1 MNSFRVIDTRF
12 RILKGGKIG
21 LSLSISLIGSALVF
35 GSVNSYAV
43 DYFTDV
49 QSTVSDSTTTP
60 LGGTNP
66 ITVEKAVNGGS
77 VNTTRIENDTNPVVF
92 KPTSWANSSY
102 TDPTFAAAE
111 TTPTVYPARYYL
123 GKEDFV
129 PLELNL
135 TFASGASSGSI
146 SKNSTTFY
154 SANITPPGYIADN
167 PGIPT
172 QTLTT
177 VVSNNYKANLIFEGS
192 NTVSGSTNIEDGN
205 IKIDG
210 SIDFNGTV
218 TAGSIEVDT
227 TDTATFGS
235 NVSLSSGAG
244 NLNFSQDGS
253 IILNSNFSGNIT
265 NTNSGDGN
273 ITTVGINNINGN
285 IGNSSNFLNSLSV
298 GDLTTISTTTVNGD
312 VFANSTVLNNTI
324 TNSSTLILS
333 NDKNITSTITTS
345 HDNKGIL
352 TLSGGTQTVTGQI
365 GTDTLKLA
373 EINAGANGSDST
385 FNSDVFA
392 TNLDVEG
399 TGRVNLNG
407 DYKGTSIRYNAD
419 GTVVLADGS
428 DVNSSIINNSGVDST
443 GTLTLNGS
451 STVSGNVGADGAS
464 LKEINA
470 GATGSNS
477 TFNSDVFATNLD
489 VEGTGRV
496 NLNGDYKGTSIR
508 YNADGTVVLADGSD
522 VNSAITTG
530 TTNTGTLTLNGSS
543 TVSGNVGA
551 DGASLKEIN
560 AGATGSNST
569 FNSDVFATTTNVG
582 AGEIKFEGN
591 LTGNIDAITS
601 NQGTITFVGDN
612 SGKAQLVTGNI
623 GIFGD
628 SINVLNIGES
638 GSLINYSTTTVNGD
652 VFANS
657 TVLNNTIT
665 NSSTLILSNDK
676 NITSTITTS
685 HDNKGILT
693 LSGGTQTVTGQI
705 GTDTLKLAE
714 INAGANGSDSTFS
727 SDVFATNLDV
737 EGTGRVNLNGDY
749 KGTSIRY
756 NADGTVVLA
765 DNKNIDSSIIN
776 NSSTTPTGTLTLEGS
791 SIVSGTVGTDVN
803 RLKEINAGANGSDS
817 TFNSDVFATNLDVE
831 GTGRVNLN
839 GDYKGTSIRYNA
851 DGTVVLADGSD
862 VNSSIINN
870 SGVDSTGTL
879 TLNGSSTVSGNV
891 GADGASLKEI
901 NAGATGS
908 NSTFNSDVF
917 ATNLDVE
924 GTGRVNLNGD
934 YKGTSIRYNADGTVV
949 LADGSDV
956 NSAITTGTT
965 NTGTLTLNGSSTVS
979 GNVGAD
985 GASLKEINAGA
996 TGSNSTFNSDV
1007 FATTTNVGAGE
1018 IKFEGNLTGNIDA
1031 ITSNQGTITFVGD
1044 NSGKAQLV
1052 TGNIGIF
1059 GDSINVLNIG
1069 ESGSL
1074 INYSTTTVNGDVF
1087 ANSTVLNNTITNSST
1102 LILSNDKNITS
1113 TITTSHDNKGIL
1125 TLSGGT
1131 QTVTGQIGTDT
1142 LKLAEINAG
1151 ANGSDSTF
1159 SSDVFATN
1167 LDVEGTGRVN
1177 LNGDYKGTSIRYNAD
1192 GTVVLADNK
1201 NIDSS
1206 IINSSSTTPTGT
1218 LTLNGSSIVSGTV
1231 GTDANRLKEINA
1243 GATGSDSTFSS
1254 DVFATTT
1261 NITSGVVNF
1270 NTISGTTTTNIVFS
1284 GNGTANL
1291 NQGLTG
1297 NIYFA
1302 GNDANINVSDGK
1314 GILGSVETLANNTG
1328 ILNFKGD
1335 GVINGIIGSADFA
1348 IKELNVNSENEQDKD
1363 GNGTVITQGLL
1374 AHREI
1379 FAEIINL
1386 RNNATLT
1393 LANNAN
1399 ITKTSTGLVISTD
1412 SANSGNVVFL
1422 GSSTVTGEVG
1432 TNSNNL
1438 ESITAGANNH
1448 TVTFNDMVYAS
1459 IINYSDDGKVVLN
1472 GDNSLN
1478 SNAEGFK
1485 GTVNFNSKSGTLEI
1499 GDDVNITTGA
1509 TEIQFTNAKNATLAF
1524 NGTSIIKGSLGSENG
1539 TNDTFKTINAGA
1551 LNETVKFED
1560 NIYVMDS
1567 LNLSSNGKVQI
1578 VDENYVKR
1586 NSNSAT
1592 TGAIITTSTDG
1603 FGDLEYL
1610 GTTILYDDIG
1620 TSSKKLNNVTFASTG
1635 DASNIYNQD
1644 IDKNVY
1650 ALNTTIGNSSNK
1662 TTLNIKEDITFGGN
1676 LNLRKDSVLNVSDYN
1691 VTVANNLDIASNSTL
1706 NFKVYTTD
1714 ISAGQAVENGNS
1726 GSITAQSLNMA
1737 NDAKIHID
1745 YDGTWEGAGKY
1756 NLIKASSITTDY
1768 YGTEKNGLVSD
1779 NSIIDSIVTKDGT
1792 NLTLFADRTSG
1803 GSFNPEDLYIE
1814 KSEIGKDYSNG
1825 ASQSLAGYANEK
1837 NREGALADIIRE
1849 MEYFD
1854 GGTNLSEAKKQEMIK
1869 MQRLLTPTANNSNI
1883 QSTITATN
1891 LSASTI
1897 KGRLSDIR
1905 VTQENNF
1912 TPNTYDYLGLSSG
1925 DYYTFDTSFWLKAMA
1940 SKATQD
1946 RIKEYDGFDT
1956 STYGFVG
1963 GMDKIT
1969 NDGTIFGVALSYSTT
1984 KTKQDGLRTDDSD
1997 TTSVQATL
2005 YSSQEIG
2012 DAYVDGYLSYGK
2024 HKTDATRTANSGKL
2038 NSSVNSDQIS
2048 AKVETGYKIPLNDGI
2063 SLTPFASL
2071 EYSLLNQKGYTEKGS
2086 TYQNDAL
2093 KVDSIKLN
2101 RGTAELGAKL
2111 VTNIE
2116 FDDTLIIPQFSA
2128 SVYNSFG
2135 DNKPDVKAQF
2145 VGGGN
2150 KFVTP
2155 VPDMNDTMFNLGL
2168 GVETKISDSTSL
2180 IFDVDYDR
2188 SKDGKFEA
2196 YSGSVTF
2203 GVSF

>member
-60 LGGTNP
+60 SGGTNP

-77 VNTTRIENDTNPVVF
+77 VNTTRTENDMNPVVF

-154 SANITPPGYIADN
+154 SANITPLGYIADN

-373 EINAGANGSDST
+373 E
-385 FNSDVFA
+385 V
-392 TNLDVEG
+392 
-399 TGRVNLNG
+399 
-407 DYKGTSIRYNAD
+407 
-419 GTVVLADGS
+419 
-428 DVNSSIINNSGVDST
+428 
-443 GTLTLNGS
+443 
-451 STVSGNVGADGAS
+451 
-464 LKEINA
+464 
-470 GATGSNS
+470 
-477 TFNSDVFATNLD
+477 
-489 VEGTGRV
+489 
-496 NLNGDYKGTSIR
+496 
-508 YNADGTVVLADGSD
+508 
-522 VNSAITTG
+522 
-530 TTNTGTLTLNGSS
+530 
-543 TVSGNVGA
+543 
-551 DGASLKEIN
+551 
-560 AGATGSNST
+560 
-569 FNSDVFATTTNVG
+569 
-582 AGEIKFEGN
+582 
-591 LTGNIDAITS
+591 
-601 NQGTITFVGDN
+601 
-612 SGKAQLVTGNI
+612 
-623 GIFGD
+623 
-628 SINVLNIGES
+628 
-638 GSLINYSTTTVNGD
+638 
-652 VFANS
+652 
-657 TVLNNTIT
+657 
-665 NSSTLILSNDK
+665 
-676 NITSTITTS
+676 
-685 HDNKGILT
+685 
-693 LSGGTQTVTGQI
+693 
-705 GTDTLKLAE
+705 
-714 INAGANGSDSTFS
+714 NAGANGSDSTFS

-737 EGTGRVNLNGDY
+737 EGTGTVNLEGNY

-776 NSSTTPTGTLTLEGS
+776 NSSTTPTGTLTLE
-791 SIVSGTVGTDVN
+791 
-803 RLKEINAGANGSDS
+803 
-817 TFNSDVFATNLDVE
+817 
-831 GTGRVNLN
+831 
-839 GDYKGTSIRYNA
+839 
-851 DGTVVLADGSD
+851 
-862 VNSSIINN
+862 
-870 SGVDSTGTL
+870 
-879 TLNGSSTVSGNV
+879 
-891 GADGASLKEI
+891 
-901 NAGATGS
+901 
-908 NSTFNSDVF
+908 
-917 ATNLDVE
+917 
-924 GTGRVNLNGD
+924 
-934 YKGTSIRYNADGTVV
+934 
-949 LADGSDV
+949 
-956 NSAITTGTT
+956 
-965 NTGTLTLNGSSTVS
+965 
-979 GNVGAD
+979 
-985 GASLKEINAGA
+985 
-996 TGSNSTFNSDV
+996 
-1007 FATTTNVGAGE
+1007 
-1018 IKFEGNLTGNIDA
+1018 
-1031 ITSNQGTITFVGD
+1031 
-1044 NSGKAQLV
+1044 
-1052 TGNIGIF
+1052 
-1059 GDSINVLNIG
+1059 
-1069 ESGSL
+1069 
-1074 INYSTTTVNGDVF
+1074 
-1087 ANSTVLNNTITNSST
+1087 
-1102 LILSNDKNITS
+1102 
-1113 TITTSHDNKGIL
+1113 
-1125 TLSGGT
+1125 
-1131 QTVTGQIGTDT
+1131 
-1142 LKLAEINAG
+1142 
-1151 ANGSDSTF
+1151 
-1159 SSDVFATN
+1159 
-1167 LDVEGTGRVN
+1167 
-1177 LNGDYKGTSIRYNAD
+1177 
-1192 GTVVLADNK
+1192 
-1201 NIDSS
+1201 
-1206 IINSSSTTPTGT
+1206 
-1218 LTLNGSSIVSGTV
+1218 GSSIVSGTV

-1478 SNAEGFK
+1478 PNAEGFK

-1620 TSSKKLNNVTFASTG
+1620 TSTKKLNNVTFASTG

-1650 ALNTTIGNSSNK
+1650 ALNTTVGNSSNK

-1706 NFKVYTTD
+1706 NFKVNATD
-1714 ISAGQAVENGNS
+1714 LEGLASSTYGNY
-1726 GSITAQSLNMA
+1726 GSINSTSLTID
-1737 NDAKIHID
+1737 NDSEIHISYVGTLNGTD
-1745 YDGTWEGAGKY
+1745 TYD
-1756 NLIKASSITTDY
+1756 LIRTSNIILTNY
-1768 YGTEKNGLVSD
+1768 EGTELNGLVSD
-1779 NSIIDSIVTKDGT
+1779 DSIVNSIVKNVGN
-1792 NLTLFADRTSG
+1792 NLVLFVDRTGG
-1803 GSFNPEDLYIE
+1803 GSFAAEDLYIE
-1814 KSEIGKDYSNG
+1814 KSGIGKDYSNG
-1825 ASQSLAGYANEK
+1825 ASRSLAGYANEK
-1837 NREGALADIIRE
+1837 DRAGALTDIVRK
-1849 MEYFD
+1849 MEYFE

-2155 VPDMNDTMFNLGL
+2155 VSDMNDTMFNLGL

>member
-35 GSVNSYAV
+35 GSLNSYAV

-49 QSTVSDSTTTP
+49 QSTISDSTTTP
-60 LGGTNP
+60 SGGTNP
-66 ITVEKAVNGGS
+66 ITVQKALNSGS
-77 VNTTRIENDTNPVVF
+77 INSTRTETDTNPVVF

-102 TDPTFAAAE
+102 TDPTFSPEE
-111 TTPTVYPARYYL
+111 TSPYFPARYNL
-123 GKEDFV
+123 GKQDFSS
-129 PLELNL
+129 LELNL
-135 TFASGASSGSI
+135 TFNTGATSGSI

-167 PGIPT
+167 SGIPT
-172 QTLTT
+172 QTLTS

-205 IKIDG
+205 IEIKG
-210 SIDFNGTV
+210 NVNFQGTV
-218 TAGSIEVDT
+218 TAGSIDVDT
-227 TDTATFGS
+227 TNTAIFGS
-235 NVSLSSGAG
+235 NVSLASGSG
-244 NLNFSQDGS
+244 TLNFSQNGN

-265 NTNSGDGN
+265 TTTTSAGN
-273 ITTVGINNINGN
+273 ITTIGNNTINGN
-285 IGNSSNFLNSLSV
+285 IGSSLSSLNSLNI
-298 GDLTTISTTTVNGD
+298 GDLTNISNTTINGD
-312 VFANSTVLNNTI
+312 VFVDSTILNNTT
-324 TNSSTLILS
+324 TNSSTLTIS
-333 NDKNITSTITTS
+333 SGKNITSTITTS

-365 GTDTLKLA
+365 GTNALKLS
-373 EINAGANGSDST
+373 EINAGYGITTFTNNVYATYLDVEGTGTVNLNGDYTGTAIRYNADGTVNLADNQNINSNVITATNNTGTLNLNGSSTVSGNVGASGASLKEINTGNGNST
-385 FNSDVFA
+385 FTGDVFA

-399 TGRVNLNG
+399 TGTVNLNG
-407 DYKGTSIRYNAD
+407 DYTGTAIRYNAD
-419 GTVVLADGS
+419 GTVNLADNQNI
-428 DVNSSIINNSGVDST
+428 NSNVITATNNT
-443 GTLTLNGS
+443 GTLNLNGT
-451 STVSGNVGADGAS
+451 STVSGTVGTDTHR

-470 GATGSNS
+470 GNGNS
-477 TFNSDVFATNLD
+477 TFTGDVFATNLD
-489 VEGTGRV
+489 VDGTGTV
-496 NLNGDYKGTSIR
+496 NLNGDYTGTAIR
-508 YNADGTVVLADGSD
+508 YNADGTVILANGSD
-522 VNSAITTG
+522 VNSAITTA
-530 TTNTGTLTLNGSS
+530 TNNTGTLTLNGSS

-551 DGASLKEIN
+551 SGASLKEIN
-560 AGATGSNST
+560 AGVTGSNST
-569 FNSDVFATTTNVG
+569 FTGDVFATTTNVG
-582 AGEIKFEGN
+582 AGEIKFESN

-601 NQGTITFVGDN
+601 NQGTITFVGDS
-612 SGKAQLVTGNI
+612 SGKAQLITGNI
-623 GIFGD
+623 GSLGD

-638 GSLINYSTTTVNGD
+638 GSLTNYSTTTINGD

-657 TVLNNTIT
+657 TVLNNTTT

-676 NITSTITTS
+676 NTTSTITTS

-705 GTDTLKLAE
+705 GTNALKLSE
-714 INAGANGSDSTFS
+714 INAGYGITTFTNN
-727 SDVFATNLDV
+727 VYATYLDV
-737 EGTGRVNLNGDY
+737 EGTGTVNLNGDY
-749 KGTSIRY
+749 TGTAIRY
-756 NADGTVVLA
+756 NADGTVILA
-765 DNKNIDSSIIN
+765 N
-776 NSSTTPTGTLTLEGS
+776 
-791 SIVSGTVGTDVN
+791 
-803 RLKEINAGANGSDS
+803 
-817 TFNSDVFATNLDVE
+817 
-831 GTGRVNLN
+831 
-839 GDYKGTSIRYNA
+839 
-851 DGTVVLADGSD
+851 GSD
-862 VNSSIINN
+862 VNSAIINN
-870 SGVDSTGTL
+870 SGIDSTGIL
-879 TLNGSSTVSGNV
+879 TLNGTSTVSGNV
-891 GADGASLKEI
+891 GASGALLKEINAGNGDSTFTGDVFATNLDLEGTGTVNLNGDYTGTAIRYNADGRVVLSDGSDVNSAIINNSGIDSTGILTLNGTSTVSGNVGASGASLKEI
-901 NAGATGS
+901 NAGVTGS
-908 NSTFNSDVF
+908 NSTF
-917 ATNLDVE
+917 
-924 GTGRVNLNGD
+924 TG
-934 YKGTSIRYNADGTVV
+934 
-949 LADGSDV
+949 
-956 NSAITTGTT
+956 
-965 NTGTLTLNGSSTVS
+965 
-979 GNVGAD
+979 
-985 GASLKEINAGA
+985 
-996 TGSNSTFNSDV
+996 DV

-1018 IKFEGNLTGNIDA
+1018 IKFESNLTGNIDA

-1044 NSGKAQLV
+1044 SSGKAQLI
-1052 TGNIGIF
+1052 TGNIGSL

-1074 INYSTTTVNGDVF
+1074 TNYSTTTINGDVF
-1087 ANSTVLNNTITNSST
+1087 ANSTVLNNTTTNSST
-1102 LILSNDKNITS
+1102 LILTDGSNINSTVITAQ
-1113 TITTSHDNKGIL
+1113 DGQGIL
-1125 TLSGGT
+1125 TFLGDSNVNGI
-1131 QTVTGQIGTDT
+1131 IGTNT
-1142 LKLAEINAG
+1142 EKLAQINAG
-1151 ANGSDSTF
+1151 ADGKTVTF
-1159 SSDVFATN
+1159 NSSINSNNLNISGDGTVNLADNQNINSNVITATN
-1167 LDVEGTGRVN
+1167 NTGTLN
-1177 LNGDYKGTSIRYNAD
+1177 LNGTS
-1192 GTVVLADNK
+1192 T
-1201 NIDSS
+1201 
-1206 IINSSSTTPTGT
+1206 
-1218 LTLNGSSIVSGTV
+1218 VSGTV
-1231 GTDANRLKEINA
+1231 GTDTHRLKEINA
-1243 GATGSDSTFSS
+1243 GNSGETVTFQNN
-1254 DVFATTT
+1254 VYATTT
-1261 NITSGVVNF
+1261 NVGAGVVNF
-1270 NTISGTTTTNIVFS
+1270 NTLSGTTSSNIVFS

-1291 NQGLTG
+1291 NEGLIG
-1297 NIYFA
+1297 NIYFS
-1302 GNDANINVSDGK
+1302 GNDAIVNVSDGK

-1335 GVINGIIGSADFA
+1335 GVIDGIIGSASLA

-1399 ITKTSTGLVISTD
+1399 VTKTSTGLVISTD
-1412 SANSGNVVFL
+1412 NANSGNVVFL

-1432 TNSNNL
+1432 TNNNNL
-1438 ESITAGANNH
+1438 ESITAGANDE

-1459 IINYSDDGKVVLN
+1459 ILNYSDDGTVVLN
-1472 GDNSLN
+1472 GDNSSN
-1478 SNAEGFK
+1478 ANAEGFK
-1485 GTVNFNSKSGTLEI
+1485 GTVNFDSFAGKLEI
-1499 GDDVNITTGA
+1499 GDDVNLTIGTAGS
-1509 TEIQFTNAKNATLAF
+1509 QFVNANNATLTF
-1524 NGTSIIKGSLGSENG
+1524 NGTSNVLGNIGSENG
-1539 TNDTFKTINAGA
+1539 VNDTFKTINAGA
-1551 LNETVKFED
+1551 SNETVKFED

-1578 VDENYVKR
+1578 ADGNYVKR
-1586 NSNSAT
+1586 NSNSTT
-1592 TGAIITTSTDG
+1592 TGAMITTSTNG

-1610 GTTILYDDIG
+1610 GSTILHSDIG
-1620 TSSKKLNNVTFASTG
+1620 TSSSKLNNVTFASTG
-1635 DASNIYNQD
+1635 NTSNIYNQD
-1644 IDKNVY
+1644 IDKNIY
-1650 ALNTTIGNSSNK
+1650 ALNTYIGNGSNK

-1691 VTVANNLDIASNSTL
+1691 VTVDNNLNIASNSTL

-1726 GSITAQSLNMA
+1726 GKITAQSLTMA

-1756 NLIKASSITTDY
+1756 NLINASSITTDY

-1837 NREGALADIIRE
+1837 DREGALADIIRE
-1849 MEYFD
+1849 MEYFE

-1869 MQRLLTPTANNSNI
+1869 MQRLLAPTANNSNI

-1905 VTQENNF
+1905 VTQGNNF
-1912 TPNTYDYLGLSSG
+1912 TPNTYNYLGLSSG
-1925 DYYTFDTSFWLKAMA
+1925 DYYSFDTSFWLKAMA

-1946 RIKEYDGFDT
+1946 KIKEYDGYDS

-1969 NDGTIFGVALSYSTT
+1969 NDGSIFGVALSYSTT

-1997 TTSVQATL
+1997 TTSVQTTL

-2071 EYSLLNQKGYTEKGS
+2071 EYSLLNQKGYTEKGT

-2101 RGTAELGAKL
+2101 RGTAEVGAKL

-2150 KFVTP
+2150 KFTTP
-2155 VPDMNDTMFNLGL
+2155 VPVMNDTMINLGL